1 MSGKTG
7 FRAAC
12 VQLRSGRDMGRN
24 IEVAGELIRQA
35 AAGGADLIMTPENS
49 SLLEL
54 ETERLLASTFAQ
66 DEDPALRLFQEL
78 AAELSSWLLIG
89 SLPIKVAADKT
100 ANRSFL
106 IGPQGAITATY
117 DKIHMFDV
125 DLPGGESYRESANVK
140 GGAKGVMADL
150 PWGRIGLSICYDL
163 RFAALYRAYAQ
174 AGARFLTVPAAFT
187 KTTGEAHWHVLLRA
201 RAIENG
207 AFVFAP
213 AQGGHHE
220 NGRDTY
226 GHSLIISPWGEILA
240 EGGEEPG
247 VIFADIDPD
256 LADEARR
263 RIPALSHDRDFGVS
277 LAP

>member
-1 MSGKTG
+1 MSAHAP

-12 VQLRSGRDMGRN
+12 VQLRSSRDVTQN
-24 IEVAGELIRQA
+24 IDEASALIIEA
-35 AAGGADLIMTPENS
+35 AEGGADLIMTPENT

-54 ETERLLASTFAQ
+54 ETARILANTVAEE
-66 DEDPALRLFQEL
+66 DDPALKAFRKI
-78 AAELSSWLLIG
+78 AAEKAKWLLIG
-89 SLPIKVAADKT
+89 SLPIRVAEDKV

-106 IGPQGAITATY
+106 VRPDGAVAARY

-125 DLPGGESYRESANVK
+125 DLPNGESYRESKNVRI
-140 GGAKGVMADL
+140 GEEAVMYDL
-150 PWGRIGLSICYDL
+150 PWGRVGLSICYDL
-163 RFAALYRAYAQ
+163 RFGALYRAYGQ

-220 NGRDTY
+220 NGRDTF
-226 GHSLIISPWGEILA
+226 GHSLIIAPWGEILA
-240 EGGEEPG
+240 EGGTEPG
-247 VIFADIDPD
+247 VIFAEIDPS
-256 LADEARR
+256 LCDEARGR
-263 RIPALSHDRDFGVS
+263 VPSLTHDKPFTVTLKS
-277 LAP
+277 